1 MKYIDWVLRQV
12 RLLKLSNVIRFPIEK
27 RLEQI
32 QKEKKD

>member
-1 MKYIDWVLRQV
+1 MKYLDWLKNQLK
-12 RLLKLSNVIRFPIEK
+12 LLKLSNVIRFPIEK